1 LKFLSRGRKR
11 ELRAPIAWVALLVVA
26 LGLRVGLAVHWPNV
40 LHADEIFQTLEPAHR
55 LAYGYGVTTWE
66 WRMGVRSWALPAFL
80 ASVMRMTAWAG
91 SGASGYMYGIIIV
104 LSLAS
109 LSAVW
114 FSFAWGKRAS
124 GMEAAIIGAGAS
136 AIYFGLFYFA
146 PKALS
151 EVVAT
156 HLILPGLYLGV
167 YGDRLTEKKRLF
179 WAGFF
184 CGLGASLRIQLIP
197 AIIFAAVYF
206 CYPHW
211 RKRIPV
217 VTTGLLIPILVFGLI
232 DAFTWSYPWQSFGG
246 YFYVN
251 VIQGR
256 SLEYGVE
263 PWYWYLP
270 VILSILGPVILFV
283 YQGAIRS
290 PFLAIF
296 ALIVLVSHSLMA
308 HKEIRF
314 LYPIVPLAIAL
325 SSIGVV
331 EAAASVRERLRLP
344 TFSVSVV
351 AIGLIFFILSSVL
364 MASQF
369 SSWCQTPGALA
380 AFDRLSRDSTLCG
393 AAFYRVRWFDTGGY
407 THLHRDVPIV
417 PIFDSVEFASKAPTF
432 NALVAPTGL
441 SDLPTEFKLN
451 ECSND
456 ICVYRRAGLC
466 KAPQPGSTINEVL
479 RSTGN

>member
-1 LKFLSRGRKR
+1 MT
-11 ELRAPIAWVALLVVA
+11 AWIALLTIA
-26 LGLRVGLAVHWPNV
+26 FGLRVGLAVHYPNV
-40 LHADEIFQTLEPAHR
+40 LQADEVFQTLEPGHR

-66 WRMGVRSWALPAFL
+66 WRMGIRSWILPSVL
-80 ASVMRMTAWAG
+80 AGVMRITGWMG
-91 SGASGYMYGIIIV
+91 PGAMGYTYGTIAV

-109 LSAVW
+109 LSTVW
-114 FSFAWGKRAS
+114 FSFAWGKKAS
-124 GMEAAIIGAGAS
+124 GLEAAIIGAGAS
-136 AIYFGLFYFA
+136 AICFELVYFA
-146 PKALS
+146 PKALT

-156 HLILPGLYLGV
+156 HLTLPGLYLGI
-167 YGDRLTEKKRLF
+167 YGEQLGEKKRLF
-179 WAGFF
+179 LAGIF

-197 AIIFAAVYF
+197 AIIFAAIYF

-211 RKRIPV
+211 RKRIPIV
-217 VTTGLLIPILVFGLI
+217 AAGLAIPILVFGLV
-232 DAFTWSYPWQSFGG
+232 DACTWAYPWQSFFG

-270 VILSILGPVILFV
+270 VILSLLGPIILFV

-296 ALIVLVSHSLMA
+296 GLIVLGSHSLMA

-314 LYPIVPLAIAL
+314 LYPIVPLAITL

-331 EAAASVRERLRLP
+331 EAAASLRNRLRLP

-351 AIGLIFFILSSVL
+351 TIGLVFFILSSAL

-393 AAFYRVRWFDTGGY
+393 AAFYKVRWFDTGGY

-417 PIFDSVEFASKAPTF
+417 PIFDSVEFASKAPAF
-432 NALVAPTGL
+432 NALVAPLGL
-441 SDLPTEFKLN
+441 SDLPIEFKLN
-451 ECSND
+451 ECSNG
-456 ICVYRRAGLC
+456 ICVYRRIGLC